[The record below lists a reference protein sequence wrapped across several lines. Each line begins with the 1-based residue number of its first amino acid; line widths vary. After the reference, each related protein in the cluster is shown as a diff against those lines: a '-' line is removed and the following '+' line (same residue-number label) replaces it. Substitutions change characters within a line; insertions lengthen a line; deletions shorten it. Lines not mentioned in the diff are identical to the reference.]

1 MTSNQSALLQHSRV
15 MLHKKLFVTLGL
27 VANLKKTF
35 TIVIFESRV
44 VNISNLLVFKALE
57 S

>member
-1 MTSNQSALLQHSRV
+1 